1 MEQKKTKSW
10 KTIVKRL
17 LVVALVLSLAIPL
30 VPQTMVVPASAVTQA
45 EIDELKDNASDLR
58 DQQKELQNQLAA
70 IKEDKNKALEQK
82 TLLEQQINATQ
93 AEIDTIQTQISK
105 YDELIAQKQV
115 ELAEAEEKEQAQYE
129 LFCERV
135 RYMEEQGEVSYWS
148 ILFSSKDFADL
159 LDNAMMVEEIMD
171 YDNQVME
178 IAGNLKPSARGEL
191 EITDVNLEYL
201 HRGQLQ
207 VVPLEKDFTWLD
219 AGTADSLLDAGR
231 TIKEIQDETGR
242 YVGCL
247 EELGLQEGWIN
258 QDHVHAIGDE
268 LSMTLYGKYL
278 QCL

>member
-1 MEQKKTKSW
+1 MEQKKTKNW

-129 LFCERV
+129 LFC
-135 RYMEEQGEVSYWS
+135 
-148 ILFSSKDFADL
+148 
-159 LDNAMMVEEIMD
+159 
-171 YDNQVME
+171 
-178 IAGNLKPSARGEL
+178 
-191 EITDVNLEYL
+191 
-201 HRGQLQ
+201 
-207 VVPLEKDFTWLD
+207 
-219 AGTADSLLDAGR
+219 
-231 TIKEIQDETGR
+231 
-242 YVGCL
+242 
-247 EELGLQEGWIN
+247 
-258 QDHVHAIGDE
+258 
-268 LSMTLYGKYL
+268 
-278 QCL
+278 

>member
-1 MEQKKTKSW
+1 MYPITKGVS
-10 KTIVKRL
+10 KQLLPIYDKPMVYYPISVLMLAGIRDILVISTPQDLPGFRRL
-17 LVVALVLSLAIPL
+17 LGDGSDYGIRLEYAEQPSPDGLAQAFLIGERFIGDDTACLVLGDNIFYAPNLGDTLKQAAANEKGATVFGYWVEDPHPFGVVEFDKDGKAI
-30 VPQTMVVPASAVTQA
+30 S
-45 EIDELKDNASDLR
+45 I
-58 DQQKELQNQLAA
+58 
-70 IKEDKNKALEQK
+70 
-82 TLLEQQINATQ
+82 
-93 AEIDTIQTQISK
+93 
-105 YDELIAQKQV
+105 
-115 ELAEAEEKEQAQYE
+115 EEKPRHPKSNYVIPG
-129 LFCERV
+129 LYF
-135 RYMEEQGEVSYWS
+135 
-148 ILFSSKDFADL
+148 
-159 LDNAMMVEEIMD
+159 